1 MLLNR
6 FFIRIFLFFGI
17 LSTHSFAQ
25 NKQLRAYTLEDG
37 LPQSQIFDIVQDDMG
52 YLWLGTQGGGLCNFD
67 GETFQVWK
75 EKDGLLSNYIHAL
88 HVLEDVVYIGS
99 RRGLSIKRKETFI
112 NIEAPRV
119 NKIYTFKSEKY
130 IATVKGLYHLS
141 DKDKLQKIT
150 INSIID
156 NSKIKAIIYYNDFYW
171 MATDKGFW
179 RLSQLNNKAETI
191 ERLELNDFTAVTA
204 YKDHIYAATFDDG
217 TFIYNIENLKRPIL
231 MREPLSINAMSV
243 LNEDELWISTHNDG
257 VSIIDTKTNTEK
269 AFINTKTGLAVP
281 HIRKVIADKQSNIWI
296 ATSGWGLYKYFQN
309 NFQHFNRNNGL
320 KGNRVYAVHKAKN
333 ALWLSNSEKGLVKID
348 TAGIQ
353 PISGYKT
360 FADVKIKTIASD
372 KKGNIWAGSDGRGL
386 LYRETKTVDSIIID
400 SSDVFNIKEERFTK
414 TVIKNHIL
422 NSETGFPHN
431 WIRKVIV
438 EGDNI
443 WVASYSGGITNFS
456 YNAEYEKTQIKK
468 TYRSKEGIDD
478 LYINTM
484 VRDNQG
490 RLWYATQNGHLGYIK
505 NKMVTHLGAVLNRK
519 IAIGTLLFQNN
530 RLYIGTAGRG
540 IWWANLEGEDLSD
553 FKKLNGKKKVYSE
566 NIYQLIFDNQG
577 YLWAGTE
584 RGVDKITLNQE
595 NAIVDTFHFGRND
608 GFLGIETC
616 LNAVEKDEQ
625 GNLWFGAIYGLTQ
638 YKPSDTSKESLK
650 PKIAFRG
657 LQVNYKTVDSL
668 NVNEWAENNTI
679 LQLSPQQR
687 QVSFIYKTVDLDHPT
702 DVQYRTKLNEADW
715 SPWTTNNT
723 QNLSG
728 LAYGSHNFKVQS
740 RNNRWQNSDP
750 IAFSFYIDSP
760 FYKKIWF
767 LPTVILIVIGLLG
780 LYIWQY
786 IKRLK
791 RENRAEQKRLKLE
804 NHLLSLEQKA
814 LRLQMN
820 PHFIFNVL
828 NGIKAMAIT
837 KPDKMNNTINNFA
850 TLLRETLINSRKETI
865 TLEQEIKTLRHYI
878 EVEKLMAEKTFKH
891 TITVNCDLDPEEI
904 LVPPM
909 LIQPFVEN
917 AIRHGILKGKKEGQ
931 LDITFKTTK
940 THLYCTIQDNGIG
953 IFTSQ
958 EAKPKTDHQSMAL
971 TVTQERLESIS
982 GVNALQI
989 SEIKNKDGTIGG
1001 TNITFKIPLETD
1013 Y

>member
-1 MLLNR
+1 MNR
-6 FFIRIFLFFGI
+6 FYLLFIFLCFGI
-17 LSTHSFAQ
+17 VSTSCFGQ
-25 NKQLRAYTLEDG
+25 NKQLRAYTIEDG
-37 LPQSQIFDIVQDDMG
+37 LPQSQVLDVVQDDMG

-67 GETFQVWK
+67 GQTFQVWK

-88 HVLEDVVYIGS
+88 YVLEDAVYIGS
-99 RRGLSIKRKETFI
+99 RRGLSIKRKDVFV
-112 NIEAPRV
+112 NIEAPQV
-119 NKIYTFKSEKY
+119 NKIYNFKREKY
-130 IATVKGLYHLS
+130 IATIEGLYHLLDDNS
-141 DKDKLQKIT
+141 LQKVN
-150 INSIID
+150 INPIL
-156 NSKIKAIIYYNDFYW
+156 NQSKIKAIIYYNDFYW

-179 RLSQLNNKAETI
+179 KLSELNNKAETI
-191 ERLELNDFTAVTA
+191 ERLEFNDFTAVTA
-204 YKDHIYAATFDDG
+204 YKDRIYAATFDDG
-217 TFIYNIENLKRPIL
+217 TFIYNVDNLKRPIL
-231 MREPLSINAMSV
+231 MREPLNINEMAI
-243 LNEDELWISTHNDG
+243 LNENELWISTHNDG
-257 VSIIDTKTNTEK
+257 ISIIDTKTNTEK

-281 HIRKVIADKQSNIWI
+281 HIRKVITDKQSNIWI

-320 KGNRVYAVHKAKN
+320 KGNRVYAVHKAKR

-348 TAGIQ
+348 TSGIEQ
-353 PISGYKT
+353 IPGYKT
-360 FADVKIKTIASD
+360 FSNVKIKTIASD
-372 KKGNIWAGSDGRGL
+372 ARGNIWAGSDGRGL
-386 LYRETKTVDSIIID
+386 LYRETKTVDSIAID
-400 SSDVFNIKEERFTK
+400 SSDVFNVKEERFTK

-431 WIRKVIV
+431 WIRKIVV
-438 EGDNI
+438 EGKNT
-443 WVASYSGGITNFS
+443 WVASYSGGITKFS
-456 YNAEYEKTQIKK
+456 YNAANEKLNIKK
-468 TYRSKEGIDD
+468 TFGSKEGIKD
-478 LYINTM
+478 LYITTM
-484 VRDNQG
+484 VKDNQG
-490 RLWYATQNGHLGYIK
+490 RLWYATQSGDLGYIK
-505 NKMVTHLGAVLNRK
+505 NGKVTHFEAVLNRK
-519 IAIGTLLFQNN
+519 ISIGVLLFQNDK
-530 RLYIGTAGRG
+530 LFIGTAGRG
-540 IWWANLEGEDLSD
+540 IWWATLNAEGVSD
-553 FKKLNGKKKVYSE
+553 FKKLNGEKKVYSG

-584 RGVDKITLNQE
+584 SGVDKITLNQE
-595 NAIVDTFHFGRND
+595 NTIVDAVHFGRND

-638 YKPSDTSKESLK
+638 YKPSDISKESLN
-650 PKIAFRG
+650 PKVYFKD
-657 LQVNYKTVDSL
+657 LQVNFKTVDSIAIKQ
-668 NVNEWAENNTI
+668 WIDNNTV
-679 LQLSPQQR
+679 LQLTPKQTQIGFS
-687 QVSFIYKTVDLDHPT
+687 YKTVDLDHPT
-702 DVQYRTKLNEADW
+702 EIQYRTKLDAQEW
-715 SPWTTNNT
+715 SPWTTNNA
-723 QNLSG
+723 QSLRG
-728 LAYGSHNFKVQS
+728 LEYGAHTFKVQS
-740 RNNRWQNSDP
+740 RNNRWQNSEP
-750 IAFSFYIDSP
+750 IAFAFYMDSP
-760 FYKKIWF
+760 LHKKAWF
-767 LPTVILIVIGLLG
+767 RWTLIAVILALLA
-780 LYIWQY
+780 LFTWRY

-791 RENRAEQKRLKLE
+791 RENEAEQKRLKLE

-878 EVEKLMAEKTFKH
+878 EVEKLMAEKSFEH
-891 TITVNCDLDPEEI
+891 TITLNCDLDPEEI

-917 AIRHGILKGKKEGQ
+917 AIRHGILKGQKEGQ
-931 LDITFKTTK
+931 LDITFKTTE
-940 THLYCTIQDNGIG
+940 THLYCTIKDNGIG

-971 TVTQERLESIS
+971 KVTRERLESIS

-989 SEIKNKDGTIGG
+989 SEIKNNNGIVEG

>member
-1 MLLNR
+1 V
-6 FFIRIFLFFGI
+6 FA
-17 LSTHSFAQ
+17 SSFAQ
-25 NKQLRAYTLEDG
+25 NKQLRAYTIEDG
-37 LPQSQIFDIVQDDMG
+37 LPQSQVLDVVQDDMG

-88 HVLEDVVYIGS
+88 YVSEDVVYIGS
-99 RRGLSIKRKETFI
+99 KRGLSIKRKETFI
-112 NIEAPRV
+112 NIEAPEV
-119 NKIYTFKSEKY
+119 NKIYVFKSYIY
-130 IATVKGLYHLS
+130 IATVKGLYHL
-141 DKDKLQKIT
+141 KDDNTLQKIT
-150 INSIID
+150 INKDI
-156 NSKIKAIIYYNDFYW
+156 NSSDIKEITYYGDYYW
-171 MATDKGFW
+171 LATNKGFW
-179 RLSQLNNKAETI
+179 RLSSLNKTAETI
-191 ERLELNDFTAVTA
+191 ERLEFNDFTAVTA

-217 TFIYNIENLKRPIL
+217 TFIYNIDAIQRPIL
-231 MREPLSINAMSV
+231 MREPLNINAMSI

-257 VSIIDTKTNTEK
+257 VSIIDTKTNSEK
-269 AFINTKTGLAVP
+269 AYINTKTGLAVP

-348 TAGIQ
+348 TGGIQ
-353 PISGYKT
+353 QISGYKT

-386 LYRETKTVDSIIID
+386 LYRETKTVDSVAID

-431 WIRKVIV
+431 WIRKVLV
-438 EGDNI
+438 EDDNI
-443 WVASYSGGITNFS
+443 WAASYSGGITNFS
-456 YNAEYEKTQIKK
+456 YNAEYEKLSIKK
-468 TYRSKEGIDD
+468 TYRSKEGIAD
-478 LYINTM
+478 LYIKTM
-484 VRDNQG
+484 VKDNQD
-490 RLWYATQNGHLGYIK
+490 RLWYGTKNGDLGYIK
-505 NKMVTHLGAVLNRK
+505 NGKVTHLKAVLDRK
-519 IAIGTLLFQNN
+519 ISIGTLLFQNDK
-530 RLYIGTAGRG
+530 LFIGTAGRG
-540 IWWANLEGEDLSD
+540 IWWATLENEGISD
-553 FKKLNGKKKVYSE
+553 FKKLNGDKKVYSE

-577 YLWAGTE
+577 YLWVGTE
-584 RGVDKITLNQE
+584 SGVDKITLNQE
-595 NAIVDTFHFGRND
+595 NTIVDAVHFGRND

-616 LNAVEKDEQ
+616 LNAVEKDEK
-625 GNLWFGAIYGLTQ
+625 GHLWFGAIYGLTQ
-638 YKPSDTSKESLK
+638 YKPSEISKESLK
-650 PKIAFRG
+650 PKVHFKD
-657 LQVNYKTVDSL
+657 LQVNFKTVDSITIKQW
-668 NVNEWAENNTI
+668 VENSTV
-679 LQLSPQQR
+679 LQLNPKQTQIG
-687 QVSFIYKTVDLDHPT
+687 FTYKTVDLDHPT
-702 DVQYRTKLNEADW
+702 EIQYRTKLDVKDW

-723 QNLSG
+723 QSLRG
-728 LAYGSHNFKVQS
+728 LEYGAHKFKVQS

-750 IAFSFYIDSP
+750 IVFEFYMDSP
-760 FYKKIWF
+760 LLKKTWF
-767 LPTVILIVIGLLG
+767 RWTIISIIIGLLA
-780 LYIWQY
+780 LFTWRY

-791 RENRAEQKRLKLE
+791 RENKAEQERLKLE

-878 EVEKLMAEKTFKH
+878 EVEKLMAEKTFEH

-917 AIRHGILKGKKEGQ
+917 AIRHGILKGQKEGQ
-931 LDITFKTTK
+931 LDITFKTTE
-940 THLYCTIQDNGIG
+940 THLHCTIKDNGIG

-971 TVTQERLESIS
+971 KVTQERLESIS

-989 SEIKNKDGTIGG
+989 SEIKKNDGTVEG